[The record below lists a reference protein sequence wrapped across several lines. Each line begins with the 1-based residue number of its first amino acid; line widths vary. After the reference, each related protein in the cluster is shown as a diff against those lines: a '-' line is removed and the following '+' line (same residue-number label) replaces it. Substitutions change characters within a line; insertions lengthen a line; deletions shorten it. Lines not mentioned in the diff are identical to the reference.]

1 MNKIM
6 SNLHLLIIEAT
17 LIFKLCS
24 NFYRISI
31 CNLNAVVL
39 LKMALID
46 KILSGG
52 LKLVQFIILNEKQN
66 EKFTRF
72 IFSWTMCGSAEQDNQ
87 LIVCDLNR
95 DYGSRRV
102 FFLFWYLQML
112 QDAKTSFRIR
122 IREMH
127 IHHWVILGSHVEG
140 NYDNPNFFIFILQW
154 KYYYYFGKK
163 EDVNENRTFKCNSS
177 NKYNV

>member
-6 SNLHLLIIEAT
+6 SNLHLLLIEAT

-66 EKFTRF
+66 EKFTRYKL
-72 IFSWTMCGSAEQDNQ
+72 IFS
-87 LIVCDLNR
+87 
-95 DYGSRRV
+95 
-102 FFLFWYLQML
+102 
-112 QDAKTSFRIR
+112 
-122 IREMH
+122 
-127 IHHWVILGSHVEG
+127 
-140 NYDNPNFFIFILQW
+140 
-154 KYYYYFGKK
+154 
-163 EDVNENRTFKCNSS
+163 
-177 NKYNV
+177 